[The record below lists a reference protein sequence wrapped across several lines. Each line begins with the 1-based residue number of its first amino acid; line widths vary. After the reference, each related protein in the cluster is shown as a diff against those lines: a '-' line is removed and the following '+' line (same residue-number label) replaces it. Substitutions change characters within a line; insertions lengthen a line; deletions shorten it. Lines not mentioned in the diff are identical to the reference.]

1 MRFLAGA
8 VLVCWIQAVRKV
20 EFMRWSELFIP
31 TLREVP
37 AEAEAASHQLLTRAG
52 YIRQVAA
59 GVYAYLYLAQRS
71 FLKIAQIIREEMN
84 RIGGQEFYLPA
95 LNPAELWKESG
106 RWDAVD
112 VMFKFKDRTDHEMCL
127 GITHEEEMTNIARGE
142 LRSYKQLPQIW
153 YQIQEKFRDE
163 PRPKAGLLRLRQF
176 FMKDSY
182 SFDLDD
188 AGLDVSYDK
197 HVDAYR
203 RIFER
208 CGLKFLHVDAY
219 SGMMG
224 GKVSSEFTAPAE
236 SGEDWI
242 AHCECGFAANLEKAE
257 SSPTPCPDPAG
268 DTAPE
273 PFATPGQKTID
284 DLVKF
289 TGESPARMIKT
300 LDYVVE
306 SRPVVLLLRGD
317 HSLSE
322 TKLAATLGTATF
334 RAATPEEALALHGA
348 HLGSLGP
355 VGLKGVRIVAD
366 RALGGRKNMITGAN
380 RDDSHLRNV
389 TPGRDFAPEFADIR
403 AVQQGDLCIRCGK
416 PLVLT
421 KSIELG
427 HVFKLGRRYS
437 ETMHATV
444 LDASGKEV
452 PLVMGSYG
460 IGLERILSAGAE
472 QNHDADGMSLPRPIA
487 PFDVILTAANMD
499 DGAVRSAAERLYE
512 ELSSRS
518 IETLFDDRSER
529 PGVKFKDADLIGVP
543 FRVTVGKRKLGQ
555 GLVEIFERSTK
566 RVRDVKLDDAV
577 KILEHDYLR

>member
-1 MRFLAGA
+1 
-8 VLVCWIQAVRKV
+8 
-20 EFMRWSELFIP
+20 MRWSQAFIP

-37 AEAEAASHQLLTRAG
+37 AEAEAPSHQLLLRAG
-52 YIRQVAA
+52 YVRQVAA
-59 GVYAYLYLAQRS
+59 GVYAYLFLAQKS

-95 LNPAELWKESG
+95 LNPAELWKETG
-106 RWDAVD
+106 RWEAVD
-112 VMFKFKDRTDHEMCL
+112 VMFKFKDRTDHDMCL
-127 GITHEEEMTNIARGE
+127 GVTHEEEMTNIARGE

-163 PRPKAGLLRLRQF
+163 PRPKSGLLRLRQF

-224 GKVSSEFTAPAE
+224 GKVSSEFTAPAD

-257 SSPTPCPDPAG
+257 SVPSAATDPPG
-268 DTAPE
+268 DAAPE
-273 PFATPGQKTID
+273 PFPTPGQKTID
-284 DLVKF
+284 DLAKF
-289 TGESPARMIKT
+289 TGEGPARLIKT
-300 LDYVVE
+300 LDFMVE
-306 SRPVVLLLRGD
+306 SQPVVLLLRGD
-317 HSLSE
+317 HALSE
-322 TKLAATLGTATF
+322 TKLAAALGTATF
-334 RAATPEEALALHGA
+334 RPSTPEEALKLHGA

-355 VGLKGVRIVAD
+355 VGLKGVRILAD
-366 RALGGRKNMITGAN
+366 RALAGRKKMISGAN
-380 RDDSHLRNV
+380 RDDFHLRNV
-389 TPGRDFAPEFADIR
+389 TPGRDFGADYADIR
-403 AVQQGDLCIRCGK
+403 AVEPGDGCVRCGK

-437 ETMHATV
+437 EAMHATV

-460 IGLERILSAGAE
+460 IGLERILSAAAE
-472 QNHDADGMSLPRPIA
+472 QNYDADGLFLPRAIA
-487 PFDVILTAANMD
+487 PFEAILTAANMD
-499 DGAVRSAAERLYE
+499 DAKVRATAEKLYVE
-512 ELSSRS
+512 MRAQS
-518 IETLFDDRSER
+518 IDILFDDRAER

-543 FRVTVGKRKLGQ
+543 FRVTVGKRKLEQ
-555 GLVEIFERSTK
+555 GLAEIFQRSTK
-566 RVRDVKLDDAV
+566 QIQDVKLDNVIAS
-577 KILEHDYLR
+577 LLGR

>member
-1 MRFLAGA
+1 
-8 VLVCWIQAVRKV
+8 
-20 EFMRWSELFIP
+20 MRWSQAFIP
-31 TLREVP
+31 TLREAP
-37 AEAEAASHQLLTRAG
+37 AEAEAPSHQLLLRAG

-59 GVYAYLYLAQRS
+59 GVYAYLFLAQKS

-112 VMFKFKDRTDHEMCL
+112 VMFKFKDRNQHDMCL

-163 PRPKAGLLRLRQF
+163 PRPKSGLLRLRQF
-176 FMKDSY
+176 WMKDSY

-188 AGLDVSYDK
+188 AGLDTSYDK

-208 CGLKFLHVDAY
+208 CGLRFLHVDAY

-224 GKVSSEFTAPAE
+224 GKVSSEFTAPGEA
-236 SGEDWI
+236 GEDWV
-242 AHCECGFAANLEKAE
+242 AHCSCGFAANLEKAE
-257 SSPTPCPDPAG
+257 AAPTPVADPAG
-268 DTAPE
+268 DSPPE
-273 PFATPGQKTID
+273 AFATPGQKTID

-289 TGESPARMIKT
+289 TGESPARLIKT
-300 LDYVVE
+300 LDYVAE
-306 SRPVVLLLRGD
+306 SQPVVLLQRGD
-317 HSLSE
+317 HALSE
-322 TKLAATLGTATF
+322 TKLSTVLGTAVF
-334 RAATPEEALALHGA
+334 RPATPEEALKLHGA
-348 HLGSLGP
+348 NLGSLGP
-355 VGLKGVRIVAD
+355 VGVKGVRILAD
-366 RALGGRKNMITGAN
+366 RALEGRKNMITGAN
-380 RDDSHLRNV
+380 RDGFHLKNV
-389 TPGRDFAPEFADIR
+389 TPGRDFTPEYADLR
-403 AVQQGDLCIRCGK
+403 VVQEGDLCIRCGK
-416 PLVLT
+416 PLQLT

-444 LDASGKEV
+444 LDAGGKEV

-460 IGLERILSAGAE
+460 IGLERILSAAAE
-472 QNHDADGMSLPRPIA
+472 QNHDDDGLFLPRTIA
-487 PFDVILTAANMD
+487 PFEVILTPANMD
-499 DGAVRSAAERLYE
+499 DPAVREAAEKLYAE
-512 ELSSRS
+512 MQADSMDVLY
-518 IETLFDDRSER
+518 DDRAER

-543 FRVTVGKRKLGQ
+543 YRVTVGKKKLEK
-555 GLVEIFERSTK
+555 GLVEIFQRSTK
-566 RVRDVKLDDAV
+566 QIQDVKLEAV
-577 KILEHDYLR
+577 VSSLREGKLR

>member
-1 MRFLAGA
+1 
-8 VLVCWIQAVRKV
+8 
-20 EFMRWSELFIP
+20 MRWSEVFIP

-37 AEAEAASHQLLTRAG
+37 AEAEAASHRLLLRAG

-59 GVYAYLYLAQRS
+59 GLYAYLYLAQKS

-84 RIGGQEFYLPA
+84 RIGAQEFYLPA

-106 RWDAVD
+106 RWDTVD
-112 VMFKFKDRTDHEMCL
+112 VMFKFKDRTEHDMCL
-127 GITHEEEMTNIARGE
+127 GMTHEEEMTNIARGE

-176 FMKDSY
+176 LMKDSY

-208 CGLKFLHVDAY
+208 CGLRFLHVDAY

-242 AHCECGFAANLEKAE
+242 ANCECGFAANLEKAE
-257 SSPTPCPDPAG
+257 SAPAPFADSAG
-268 DTAPE
+268 DAVPE

-284 DLVKF
+284 ALVKF

-306 SRPVVLLLRGD
+306 SQPVVLLLRGD
-317 HSLSE
+317 HALSE
-322 TKLAATLGTATF
+322 TKLAAALGTAVF
-334 RAATPEEALALHGA
+334 RPATPDEALKLHGA
-348 HLGSLGP
+348 NLGSLGP
-355 VGLKGVRIVAD
+355 VGLKGVRILAD
-366 RALGGRKNMITGAN
+366 RALTGRKNMIAGAN
-380 RDDSHLRNV
+380 RDDHHLRNV
-389 TPGRDFAPEFADIR
+389 SPGRDFAAEFADIR
-403 AVQQGDLCIRCGK
+403 AVQQGDRCTRCGK

-437 ETMHATV
+437 ELMHATV
-444 LDASGKEV
+444 LDANGKEA

-460 IGLERILSAGAE
+460 IGLERILSAAAE
-472 QNHDADGMSLPRPIA
+472 QNHDADGMFLPRSIA
-487 PFDVILTAANMD
+487 PFDVVLTAANMD
-499 DGAVRSAAERLYE
+499 DPAVRSAAERLYE
-512 ELSSRS
+512 EMLARS
-518 IETLFDDRSER
+518 VDALFDDRSER

-543 FRVTVGKRKLGQ
+543 YRVTVGKRKLELGQ
-555 GLVEIFERSTK
+555 VEIFQRSTK
-566 RVRDVKLDDAV
+566 QMRDVKLESAV
-577 KILEHDYLR
+577 ECLEQEYLR